1 MTDSISDLLGAKN
14 YSEPKEIQIIK
25 DFVHNNFNSP
35 CSVTIQ
41 QRTIVI
47 AVKGSALAGSLRL
60 RLHELQEICKTDK
73 RLMIRIG

>member
-1 MTDSISDLLGAKN
+1 MGDLLGARN
-14 YSEPKEIQIIK
+14 YSEPAEIQIIK
-25 DFVHNNFNSP
+25 DFVFNNFSSP

-47 AVKGSALAGSLRL
+47 SVKSSALAGSLRL
-60 RLHELQEICKTDK
+60 KLHELQEICATDK